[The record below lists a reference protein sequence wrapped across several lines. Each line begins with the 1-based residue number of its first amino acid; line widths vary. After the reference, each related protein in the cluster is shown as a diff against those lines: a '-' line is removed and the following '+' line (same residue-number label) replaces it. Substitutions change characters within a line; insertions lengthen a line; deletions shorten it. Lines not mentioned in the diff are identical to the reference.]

1 MRSLLTLSAV
11 LAVAEAQA
19 YNGTSPN
26 AADALTVD
34 VGYGKYRGFEDG
46 GARKWYGVRFA
57 APPTG
62 NNRFRDPQ
70 DPEPFDGVQDATEFG
85 AICPPQQASDYT
97 LSGQSDRFHVDE
109 DCLFLS
115 VTAPASTT
123 DLKPV
128 HVFIQGGGFS
138 SNSNAN
144 IHRNPF
150 SQPLSQWRRPQKQH
164 LDDRSDNRG
173 HCWSCTVYHG
183 IRAVDA
189 VSKAPQSITLG
200 YQKWSTVA

>member
-1 MRSLLTLSAV
+1 MRSLIALSAV
-11 LAVAEAQA
+11 LAVANAQS

-26 AADALTVD
+26 ATDSLTVD

-70 DPEPFDGVQDATEFG
+70 DPEPFEGVQDATEFG

-144 IHRNPF
+144 YNASEVVTDAEIVSVQF
-150 SQPLSQWRRPQKQH
+150 V
-164 LDDRSDNRG
+164 
-173 HCWSCTVYHG
+173 SCTSSLLFQV
-183 IRAVDA
+183 
-189 VSKAPQSITLG
+189 
-200 YQKWSTVA
+200 

>member
-1 MRSLLTLSAV
+1 MRSLITLSAV
-11 LAVAEAQA
+11 LAVVEAQA

-26 AADALTVD
+26 ATDALTVD
-34 VGYGKYRGFEDG
+34 VGYGKYRGFQDG
-46 GARKWYGVRFA
+46 GANKWYGVRFA

-144 IHRNPF
+144 YNASDVVTDAEIVSIQF
-150 SQPLSQWRRPQKQH
+150 VGWKSSPLILICRADLKCRT
-164 LDDRSDNRG
+164 
-173 HCWSCTVYHG
+173 TVL
-183 IRAVDA
+183 V
-189 VSKAPQSITLG
+189 
-200 YQKWSTVA
+200 